1 MREVMFMRRL
11 KRMIEKYEQGKIEVA
26 FTSLSLYCPILNNY
40 DASQDVVV
48 VFNKFKENQD
58 EVCDFCR
65 KVVGAKKCCPCRE
78 FTERNAH
85 IKARRAIIDYEMKTG
100 LVL

>member
-11 KRMIEKYEQGKIEVA
+11 KRMIEKYEQTTKGE

-58 EVCDFCR
+58 EVCDFYR
-65 KVVGAKKCCPCRE
+65 KVVGGKK
-78 FTERNAH
+78 A
-85 IKARRAIIDYEMKTG
+85 
-100 LVL
+100 LSLW